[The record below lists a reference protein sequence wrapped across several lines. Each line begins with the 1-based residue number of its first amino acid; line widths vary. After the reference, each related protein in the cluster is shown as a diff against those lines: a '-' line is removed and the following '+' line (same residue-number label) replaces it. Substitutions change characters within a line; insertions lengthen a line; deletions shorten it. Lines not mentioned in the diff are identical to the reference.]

1 MTIPRLELMAILI
14 GTRAAQFVMT
24 QLDIVN
30 IKIILWS
37 DSKCALHWIKNH
49 SNLLSRFV
57 QNRVEEIRKTKFIF
71 RYIPSEDNPV
81 DVATRGLNP
90 KQLRSFTPWW
100 HGPSWLVKGEISWPQ
115 WEYDFDNNDE
125 PEEITI
131 AEVSR
136 ICKDHNFQFID
147 SKRFSKWLRLLR
159 TTAWILKFIRLTTK
173 GRLSWLQ
180 SVSIERDR
188 FTAEDYKQSE
198 GINDD
203 EINKWNLFHTED
215 DKLWRSTSR
224 LVNSELPE
232 TSKYPIYL
240 PRHNPI
246 TELLILHQH
255 ENLCHAGI
263 AHTLSEL
270 RSRFWIPKGRTEV
283 KRIINRCRICKRWNS
298 RSFKL
303 PPMASLP
310 ETRVNRS
317 RAFALLAWIILALFQ
332 SKAIACQQKGGSL
345 MTQVNVSNSLAKGG
359 MTWKNIISKAPW
371 QGGIYERLI
380 GLTKNALRR
389 AIGRKFLAERELV
402 TLIAEV
408 KGILNT
414 RPLTYANFDD
424 CVIIRPID
432 FILPNASLHLP
443 INEVYNRQEEF
454 IPYRLDTREKLV
466 RHWESTL
473 KTLNVFWEIW
483 RTEYLTS
490 LRERAQR
497 EITSSKGAQKR
508 TPRKGEIVLLN
519 ESGIPRGM
527 WKLLRIKDIKIGKDG
542 KVRNVQVE
550 TPTGK
555 LLDRPINV
563 LYPLE
568 VNDEEIHLEPNKK
581 ENMKIPETEQN
592 TEELQEPIEMR
603 TRSNTKRQ
611 SRSKEVNVYTRTP
624 IKVPAIKCIISDQT
638 TTTAPSSETCRDLHD
653 TKKLKKWLASGVS
666 LKSEKL

>member
-1 MTIPRLELMAILI
+1 MAK
-14 GTRAAQFVMT
+14 TVT
-24 QLDIVN
+24 N
-30 IKIILWS
+30 
-37 DSKCALHWIKNH
+37 
-49 SNLLSRFV
+49 
-57 QNRVEEIRKTKFIF
+57 NR
-71 RYIPSEDNPV
+71 
-81 DVATRGLNP
+81 
-90 KQLRSFTPWW
+90 
-100 HGPSWLVKGEISWPQ
+100 
-115 WEYDFDNNDE
+115 
-125 PEEITI
+125 
-131 AEVSR
+131 
-136 ICKDHNFQFID
+136 
-147 SKRFSKWLRLLR
+147 
-159 TTAWILKFIRLTTK
+159 WILKFIRLTTK

-180 SVSIERDR
+180 SVSIERNR
-188 FTAEDYKQSE
+188 FTAEDYKVSEWLLIRQAQSE
-198 GINDD
+198 GISDD

-246 TELLILHQH
+246 TELLILYQH
-255 ENLCHAGI
+255 ENLCHSGI

-270 RSRFWIPKGRTEV
+270 RSRFWIPKGMTEV
-283 KRIINRCRICKRWNS
+283 KRIINRCRIRKRWNS

-317 RAFALLAWIILALFQ
+317 RAFARVGVDYFGPLLIKGNSVSTKRWVILFTCFTTRAMHLELAEDQSAETFLHAIRRFVARRGCPELILSDNATQFQ
-332 SKAIACQQKGGSL
+332 AFRSL
-345 MTQVNVSNSLAKGG
+345 MIQVKVSNFLAKGG
-359 MTWKNIISKAPW
+359 MTWKNIIPKAPW

-389 AIGRKFLAERELV
+389 AIGKKFLAERELV

-408 KGILNT
+408 EGILNT

-443 INEVYNRQEEF
+443 INEVYSRQEEF
-454 IPYRLDTREKLV
+454 TPYRLDTREKLV

-490 LRERAQR
+490 LRERTQR

-519 ESGIPRGM
+519 ESGNSKRN
-527 WKLLRIKDIKIGKDG
+527 DIKIDKDG

-592 TEELQEPIEMR
+592 TEELQEPIAMR

-611 SRSKEVNVYTRTP
+611 SRLKEN
-624 IKVPAIKCIISDQT
+624 QT

-653 TKKLKKWLASGVS
+653 QGQINGNKQAPLSYEPHALPTFSGR
-666 LKSEKL
+666 ECRERRNI